1 MIDDNP
7 TEDLLT
13 LLLSKINSCKLV
25 IKYAKSVFVE
35 GYVILCYFIINHKKV
50 HIKHERYIIQGVV
63 EDYPYYSLHK

>member
-35 GYVILCYFIINHKKV
+35 GYVILCYFIINHKKFT
-50 HIKHERYIIQGVV
+50 
-63 EDYPYYSLHK
+63 